1 MFVNTLSCKYRNYC
15 LYSSQR
21 RGVGVGYKYALF
33 LGSSGAAKSNMRVY
47 LENTETFFKVIL
59 LKQPTRIYCWAFT
72 LILTF
77 SHPGRRNYFILLFIF
92 FPRPLV
98 GEGQGEGR
106 YLFSLS
112 SSAAKSNMRVYPV
125 KLKEKD

>member
-1 MFVNTLSCKYRNYC
+1 
-15 LYSSQR
+15 
-21 RGVGVGYKYALF
+21 
-33 LGSSGAAKSNMRVY
+33 
-47 LENTETFFKVIL
+47 
-59 LKQPTRIYCWAFT
+59 
-72 LILTF
+72 
-77 SHPGRRNYFILLFIF
+77 
-92 FPRPLV
+92 LV